1 METLYILHFH
11 HVTGRGG
18 FLRIDWDGSGLPGK
32 DEPYKQEEV
41 EPLDDGNIR
50 HGEKGV
56 FNRKD
61 S

>member
-1 METLYILHFH
+1 MS
-11 HVTGRGG
+11 RG
-18 FLRIDWDGSGLPGK
+18 FLRIDWDGSGLSGK

-41 EPLDDGNIR
+41 EPLDNR
-50 HGEKGV
+50 HAEMGV